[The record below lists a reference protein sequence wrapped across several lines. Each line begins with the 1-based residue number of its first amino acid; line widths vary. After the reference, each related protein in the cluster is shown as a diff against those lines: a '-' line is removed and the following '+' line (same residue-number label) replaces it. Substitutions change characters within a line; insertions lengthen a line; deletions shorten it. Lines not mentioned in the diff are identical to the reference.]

1 MFDKFILQDVPDE
14 RERLNTL
21 ANSADEVSEQEYHIK
36 LSADDLT
43 QRRAEFTKKSLL
55 LRRIEQ
61 KKKEHLSEIKQ
72 EMKPIKADTDM
83 LASELNTG
91 YARKYGKLYKMID
104 HESRM
109 VGYYSETGE
118 LIETLTRP
126 ATKDELGQLTIA
138 HSMRTGT
145 NN

>member
-1 MFDKFILQDVPDE
+1 MFEKFILQDIPEE
-14 RERLNTL
+14 RDRLNTL
-21 ANSADEVSEQEYHIK
+21 ANSADEVTEQEYHIK
-36 LSADDLT
+36 LDAEDLT
-43 QRRAEFTKKSLL
+43 IRRAEFTKKSLL

-61 KKKEHLSEIKQ
+61 KKKEYLSEVKE
-72 EMKPIKADTDM
+72 EMKPIKADTDS

-104 HESRM
+104 HKSKM

-126 ATKDELGQLTIA
+126 ATKDELGQMTIA
-138 HSMRTGT
+138 HSIRTGT